1 MRVLLR
7 LLILIV
13 FIAQAGLATAQIDT
27 ISIRSDTIS
36 PIKVDPDKLPKA
48 PALRK
53 ILEQGNTVDSAAYQP
68 DSTYWRRKIE
78 AGLNLNQGSFSGNWK
93 GGGVNSIALGLNF
106 NGRLSYRR
114 NRFNWVARA
123 QLQYGIV
130 KNAQQSL
137 RKSTDR
143 LFVDFKAGLRVSK
156 RWQWFGSLNLLS
168 QFAPGYNYVTLP
180 SDEERADQIS
190 NLFAPAYLT
199 ESLGLVYEPNDN
211 FDLRL
216 GVLTLRQTFVTDVR
230 VRQFVPMNYGVPLD
244 RTMRNELAFQAV
256 ASYDRDI
263 AKNINLNFRYQL
275 FADYTDIAATD
286 HRLDLTLTGKINDFL
301 NANLSGVLLYDQDQ
315 DFKVQYSQAL
325 SIGLLLTL

>member
-1 MRVLLR
+1 MRVSLCLFILVR
-7 LLILIV
+7 LLT
-13 FIAQAGLATAQIDT
+13 QAGLATAQIDT
-27 ISIRSDTIS
+27 VSIRSDTIS
-36 PIKVDPDKLPKA
+36 PVKIDPDKLPKA

-68 DSTYWRRKIE
+68 DSTYWRHKVE

-106 NGRLSYRR
+106 SGRLSYRR
-114 NRFNWVARA
+114 NRFNWIART

-143 LFVDFKAGLRVSK
+143 LFTDFKAGLRISK
-156 RWQWFGSLNLLS
+156 RWQWFGSLNLTT

-180 SDEERADQIS
+180 SGEERADQIS
-190 NLFAPAYLT
+190 NFFAPAYLT
-199 ESLGLVYEPNDN
+199 ESLGLVYEPNDY

-216 GVLTLRQTFVTDVR
+216 GVLTLRQTFVTDPTVR
-230 VRQFVPMNYGVPLD
+230 LYVPMNYGVLLD

-256 ASYDRDI
+256 ASYDQNI
-263 AKNINLNFRYQL
+263 ARNINLNFRYQL
-275 FADYTDIAATD
+275 FADYTNIAATD

-315 DFKVQYSQAL
+315 DLKIQYSQAL

>member
-1 MRVLLR
+1 M
-7 LLILIV
+7 
-13 FIAQAGLATAQIDT
+13 AQAGIVTAQIDT
-27 ISIRSDTIS
+27 IRVRSDTIS
-36 PIKVDPDKLPKA
+36 PVEIDSDILPKA

-68 DSTYWRRKIE
+68 DSTYWRHKVE
-78 AGLNLNQGSFSGNWK
+78 AGLNLNQGSFSPNWK
-93 GGGVNSIALGLNF
+93 GGGVNSIAIGLNF
-106 NGRLSYRR
+106 TGRISYRR
-114 NRFNWVARA
+114 NRFNWIART

-130 KNAQQSL
+130 KNAQQGP

-143 LFVDFKAGLRVSK
+143 VFADVKAGYRIGK
-156 RWQWFGSLNLLS
+156 RWQWFGSLNLTT
-168 QFAPGYNYVTLP
+168 QFASGYNYVTQP
-180 SDEERADQIS
+180 TGEEVAQKIS

-199 ESLGLVYEPNDN
+199 ESLGLVYEPNDD

-216 GVLTLRQTFVTDVR
+216 GFLTVRQTFVTDPT

-244 RTMRNELAFQAV
+244 RTRRTEVAFQAV

-263 AKNINLNFRYQL
+263 AKNVNLNFRYQL

-286 HRLDLTLTGKINDFL
+286 HRLDVTLTGKINEWL

-315 DFKVQYSQAL
+315 DFKIQYSQAL